1 MKKNL
6 KYIAKFIISWL
17 LSFLVIY
24 LFVFFGGYKLF
35 ESSDV
40 ILQGVGFSFV
50 VGLVIFI
57 TAQLY
62 IANRKKIES
71 LEKRMEELEKQCSN
85 K

>member
-6 KYIAKFIISWL
+6 KYIAKFIVSWL

-40 ILQGVGFSFV
+40 ILQEVGFSFI
-50 VGLVIFI
+50 VGMVIFI
-57 TAQLY
+57 TAELY